1 MYLIVRMV
9 VASIVLVSVNITSA
23 VTMENVETRQI
34 KGSFEDIHFD
44 LKNAIINKGLVIDSV
59 LYVSDMLNR
68 TGKDVGSTKPIY
80 LHGQT
85 FGFCSAK
92 LSRAAMEADPENLA
106 FCPYTIFIYEAAD
119 TPITITIGYRK
130 LSGGTSP
137 QSKKSLAAVNDF
149 LSSIVK
155 DVTSE

>member
-9 VASIVLVSVNITSA
+9 VAFIILVSVNITSA

-34 KGSFEDIHFD
+34 KGSFEDVYFD
-44 LKNAIINKGLVIDSV
+44 LKNAIINKGLVIDTV
-59 LYVSDMLNR
+59 LYVADMLKR

-80 LHGQT
+80 LDGQT

-92 LSRAAMEADPENLA
+92 LSRATMEADPENLA

-119 TPITITIGYRK
+119 TPNTITVGYRK

-137 QSKKSLAAVNDF
+137 QSKKALAAVNEF

-155 DVTSE
+155 DVISE